1 MVNRAVGLSA
11 QIDKTIKDL
20 KQVKR
25 QFLLEVAGN
34 LTKLSPVDT
43 GDYVMSHQVSDTSIA
58 GRFTGNFRSIG
69 PGGQN
74 KEFFQETAYNKLAW
88 EIDALPET
96 TTTVFFGNTSPHALS
111 VEFGKAV
118 NKNWRHDGYHVY
130 QITKTEANNLLKTAV
145 AKVKGS

>member
-43 GDYVMSHQVSDTSIA
+43 GDYVMSHQVSDTNIA

-74 KEFFQETAYNKLAW
+74 REFFQETAYNKLAW

-96 TTTVFFGNTSPHALS
+96 TATVFFGNTSPHANA
-111 VEFGKAV
+111 VEHGGP
-118 NKNWRHDGYHVY
+118 NWLRRPEGFKVY
-130 QITKTEANNLLKTAV
+130 QTTKTEANNLLNTAV